1 MSIDIEKLMNE
12 LKVDECFRDK
22 VYTCSAGKL
31 TIGYG
36 WNLEDNELPERIAE
50 MMLSYAI
57 GDKLQSLERLSWWC
71 ELNDARK
78 RAIVNMAFNIGVAGV
93 LKFKKM
99 IAAIERKDFTQ
110 AALEMDDSKWSKQVG
125 ARADRLILMMNR
137 GY

>member
-1 MSIDIEKLMNE
+1 MSIDIEKLMND
-12 LKVDECFRDK
+12 LKVDEGFRDK
-22 VYTCSAGKL
+22 VYKCSAGKL

-71 ELNDARK
+71 GLNDARK

-99 IAAIERKDFTQ
+99 IAAIEREDFSQ

>member
-1 MSIDIEKLMNE
+1 MSIDFEKLTAE
-12 LKVDECFRDK
+12 LKVDEGFRGK
-22 VYTCSAGKL
+22 VYKCSAGKL

-36 WNLEDNELPERIAE
+36 WNLEDSELPERIAE
-50 MMLSYAI
+50 MMLSYAV

-71 ELNDARK
+71 GLNDARK
-78 RAIVNMAFNIGVAGV
+78 RAIVNMSFNIGVAGV

-99 IAAIERKDFTQ
+99 IAAIEREDFSQ

-125 ARADRLILMMNR
+125 ARADRLILMMSR

>member
-12 LKVDECFRDK
+12 LKVDEGFRDK
-22 VYTCSAGKL
+22 VYKCSAGKL

-50 MMLSYAI
+50 MMLSYAV

-71 ELNDARK
+71 KLNDARK

-99 IAAIERKDFTQ
+99 IAAIERGDFSQ

>member
-12 LKVDECFRDK
+12 LKVDEGFRDK
-22 VYTCSAGKL
+22 VYKCSAGKL

-71 ELNDARK
+71 GLNDARK

-99 IAAIERKDFTQ
+99 IAAIEREDFSQ

>member
-12 LKVDECFRDK
+12 LKVDEGFRDK
-22 VYTCSAGKL
+22 VYKCSAGKL

-36 WNLEDNELPERIAE
+36 WNLEDSELPKRIAE

-71 ELNDARK
+71 GLNDARK

-99 IAAIERKDFTQ
+99 IAAIEREDFSQ

>member
-1 MSIDIEKLMNE
+1 MSIDFEKLTAE
-12 LKVDECFRDK
+12 LKVDEGFRGK
-22 VYTCSAGKL
+22 VYKCSAGKL

-36 WNLEDNELPERIAE
+36 WNLEDSELPERIAE
-50 MMLSYAI
+50 MMLSYAV

-71 ELNDARK
+71 GLNDARK
-78 RAIVNMAFNIGVAGV
+78 RAIVNMSFNIGVAGV

-99 IAAIERKDFTQ
+99 IAAIEREDFSQ

>member
-1 MSIDIEKLMNE
+1 MSIDIEKLMKE
-12 LKVDECFRDK
+12 LKVDEGFRDK
-22 VYTCSAGKL
+22 VYKCSAGKL

-36 WNLEDNELPERIAE
+36 WNLEDSELPERIAE

-71 ELNDARK
+71 GLNDARK
-78 RAIVNMAFNIGVAGV
+78 RALVNMAFNIGVAGV

-99 IAAIERKDFTQ
+99 IAAIEREDFSQ

>member
-1 MSIDIEKLMNE
+1 MSIDFEKLTAE
-12 LKVDECFRDK
+12 LKVDEGFRGK
-22 VYTCSAGKL
+22 VYKCSAGKL

-36 WNLEDNELPERIAE
+36 WNLEDSELPERIAE
-50 MMLSYAI
+50 MMLSYAV

-71 ELNDARK
+71 GLNDARK

-99 IAAIERKDFTQ
+99 IAAIEREDFSQ
-110 AALEMDDSKWSKQVG
+110 AALEMDDSRWSKQVG

>member
-12 LKVDECFRDK
+12 LKVDEGFRDK
-22 VYTCSAGKL
+22 VYKCSAGKL

-71 ELNDARK
+71 ELSGARK

>member
-1 MSIDIEKLMNE
+1 MSIDFEKLTAE
-12 LKVDECFRDK
+12 LKVDEGFRGK
-22 VYTCSAGKL
+22 VYKCSAGKL

-36 WNLEDNELPERIAE
+36 WNLEDSELPERIAE
-50 MMLSYAI
+50 MMLSYAV

-71 ELNDARK
+71 GLNDARK
-78 RAIVNMAFNIGVAGV
+78 RAIVNMSFNIGVAGV

-99 IAAIERKDFTQ
+99 IAAIEREDFSQ
-110 AALEMDDSKWSKQVG
+110 AALEMDDSRWSKQVG